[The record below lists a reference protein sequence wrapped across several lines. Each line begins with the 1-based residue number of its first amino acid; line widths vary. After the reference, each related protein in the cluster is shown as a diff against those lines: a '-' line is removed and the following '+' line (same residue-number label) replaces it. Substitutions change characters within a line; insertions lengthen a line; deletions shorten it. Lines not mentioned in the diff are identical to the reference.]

1 MTLNFAAGIYGDE
14 AIAAM
19 SVVSRISNL
28 IFSVGVGIV
37 LVSSQYQHLAMV
49 LNDMTV

>member
-28 IFSVGVGIV
+28 IFSVGVGIGQGFQP
-37 LVSSQYQHLAMV
+37 VSAFSMV

>member
-28 IFSVGVGIV
+28 IFSVGVGIG
-37 LVSSQYQHLAMV
+37 QGF
-49 LNDMTV
+49 